1 MLLAQSHDNVVIGT
15 LCAFETGSVSSFV
28 SDCTLA
34 CVLAVSG
41 RSISLFCWMPLGP
54 NGGGLKTLTES
65 TAVVSKPSSV
75 ESNAQKAPLSL
86 TSSMRSAKRRGMMDT
101 AACSK
106 FSDAGPRGLPEDF

>member
-1 MLLAQSHDNVVIGT
+1 
-15 LCAFETGSVSSFV
+15 
-28 SDCTLA
+28 
-34 CVLAVSG
+34 
-41 RSISLFCWMPLGP
+41 MPLGA

-75 ESNAQKAPLSL
+75 ESNAQKAALSL